1 MHKMLYEIPY
11 KMRSITRSCCLINN
25 LLKYRYRDV
34 LIRSSSWSSKPSLDQ
49 LMATPITPITPY
61 QVLFAG
67 NREDGSHLMKSAKFL
82 VKELLVRFSHLIATM
97 QNLPYIAMCHPQL
110 KSVLESYH
118 NSFDMLYDYETVND
132 YKAAVAYSK
141 TLTKILEKYNDELK
155 SLASGFDSAYKS
167 VAAQD
172 HSESLDKILKW
183 YLGIK
188 ILAEHYV
195 ALHHPKP
202 KYVGI
207 ICTKLELQDLIKA
220 KADFARE
227 ICDFKYGRSP
237 NVEFDG
243 DVNCHFPYFPAPL
256 EYIVFELLKNAF
268 EATVKNHPKLSD
280 NLPNVK
286 IAISNTKEYFY
297 IRISDQGGGMAKEN
311 ASKAMKYH
319 YTTSRAKNTALEQ
332 NIFNSVMEIQFGGP
346 AGGPMSGYGFGL
358 PVSRIYA
365 EYLGGS
371 LQLHTIPEYGTDVY
385 LELQHIDGKNCFKI

>member
-1 MHKMLYEIPY
+1 
-11 KMRSITRSCCLINN
+11 MRSITRSCCLINN

-110 KSVLESYH
+110 KSV
-118 NSFDMLYDYETVND
+118 VND

-220 KADFARE
+220 KADFAR
-227 ICDFKYGRSP
+227 
-237 NVEFDG
+237 
-243 DVNCHFPYFPAPL
+243 
-256 EYIVFELLKNAF
+256 
-268 EATVKNHPKLSD
+268 ATVKNHPKLSD